1 MKKILCKGLFLT
13 MLGLMMSTL
22 IFAQADKTKRACP
35 PETATGTINSSHI
48 TINYSSP
55 AVKGR
60 KIWGGLVPY
69 DKVWRLG
76 ANEATTFETSKDITV
91 EGKKLAAGK
100 YTLYAIPGEKEWTF
114 IFNSK
119 TVDNGKPVWGIKDE
133 KGTTTEDPANDVL
146 RVMAKPEK
154 SSTFNERMKIN
165 VTKSGFV
172 VEWENLKVPVSI
184 K

>member
-1 MKKILCKGLFLT
+1 MKKILFSKGLFLT
-13 MLGLMMSTL
+13 MFGLMMTSL
-22 IFAQADKTKRACP
+22 IFAQADKSKRASP
-35 PETATGTINSSHI
+35 PETATGTVSGSHV

-76 ANEATTFETSKDITV
+76 ANEATIFETSKNITV

-100 YTLYAIPGEKEWTF
+100 YSLYAIPGEKEWTF

-119 TVDNGKPVWGIKDE
+119 TGQWGIKMD
-133 KGTTTEDPANDVL
+133 GSTTEDPANDVL

-154 SSTFNERMKIN
+154 SSKFNERMKIDIN
-165 VTKSGFV
+165 KNGFV

>member
-1 MKKILCKGLFLT
+1 MTSLT
-13 MLGLMMSTL
+13 Y
-22 IFAQADKTKRACP
+22 AQADKSKRASP
-35 PETATGTINSSHI
+35 PETATGTVDGSTI

-76 ANEATTFETSKDITV
+76 ANEATIFETSKDIEV
-91 EGKKLAAGK
+91 EGKKLPAGK
-100 YTLYAIPGEKEWTF
+100 YSLYAIPGKNEWTF

-146 RVMAKPEK
+146 RVTAKPKK
-154 SSTFNERMKIN
+154 SSTFNERMKFN
-165 VTKSGFV
+165 VNEDGFD
-172 VEWENLKVPVSI
+172 VEWENLKVPVKI
-184 K
+184 DD